1 MSTDSD
7 VITEADVDI
16 NGLDFSD
23 YELDDPEAERQDRCC
38 EGGREKQMGCPPH
51 GAAASH
57 DAHDQRAQFRARGH
71 GGDRGNAALMV
82 AGMLVDGH
90 EAAFKKMDLAVL
102 WFFAAE
108 LSVRLAM
115 ARLGFFHSLWNTV
128 DLVVVVVALLPVVD
142 GAIAVLRLARLARSA
157 HLLRHVAHLRLARLT
172 RHRYHM
178 LRGRRHAGQM
188 QLPRRDGG
196 RRFTS

>member
-1 MSTDSD
+1 MTHIISAHNIEHVVTA
-7 VITEADVDI
+7 VIVA
-16 NGLDFSD
+16 
-23 YELDDPEAERQDRCC
+23 
-38 EGGREKQMGCPPH
+38 
-51 GAAASH
+51 
-57 DAHDQRAQFRARGH
+57 
-71 GGDRGNAALMV
+71 NAALMV
-82 AGMLVDGH
+82 TGMLVDGH
-90 EAAFKKMDLAVL
+90 EAAFEKMDLAVL

-128 DLVVVVVALLPVVD
+128 DLVVVVLALLPIA
-142 GAIAVLRLARLARSA
+142 GGGIAVLRLARLARSA
-157 HLLRHVAHLRLARLT
+157 HLLRHVAHLRLARLA
-172 RHRYHM
+172 RHGYHM